1 MEIQIPA
8 KAVEHMKAL
17 GYANGFYVEGFVYV
31 RPEAD
36 AEGALDVTH
45 SIPVL
50 GWYGNWTDPSMFDT
64 GSYLEYAY
72 GTLQRPSHINTNVKN
87 AMTWCPKGYGA
98 GLYYTGNIYGSYS
111 ESTGLVGDQ
120 HYYPER
126 NALSTRPES
135 QWQFYALFPT
145 LIRNATD
152 VEVRIT
158 DADTGKL
165 YYVND
170 YETFDDYMM
179 ASFYYT
185 NAGQWYDTTSDY
197 GVGFDW
203 DYVDPETGETIPEGT
218 RIRFS
223 LLCAPDYY
231 INDDGSVRWD
241 DLGKGASL
249 SYEFTVDNTAP
260 ASWWAASP

>member
-1 MEIQIPA
+1 M
-8 KAVEHMKAL
+8 
-17 GYANGFYVEGFVYV
+17 
-31 RPEAD
+31 
-36 AEGALDVTH
+36 TH

-87 AMTWCPKGYGA
+87 AMTWCPKGVTARACTTPATSTAPTANPPVWWATSTTTLSATPSAPGRRA
-98 GLYYTGNIYGSYS
+98 SGNSMPCS
-111 ESTGLVGDQ
+111 
-120 HYYPER
+120 
-126 NALSTRPES
+126 
-135 QWQFYALFPT
+135 PT

-249 SYEFTVDNTAP
+249 L
-260 ASWWAASP
+260 

>member
-1 MEIQIPA
+1 M
-8 KAVEHMKAL
+8 
-17 GYANGFYVEGFVYV
+17 
-31 RPEAD
+31 
-36 AEGALDVTH
+36 
-45 SIPVL
+45 
-50 GWYGNWTDPSMFDT
+50 
-64 GSYLEYAY
+64 
-72 GTLQRPSHINTNVKN
+72 
-87 AMTWCPKGYGA
+87 
-98 GLYYTGNIYGSYS
+98 
-111 ESTGLVGDQ
+111 GDQ

-203 DYVDPETGETIPEGT
+203 DYGT
-218 RIRFS
+218 PKPVKPSPREPGS
-223 LLCAPDYY
+223 ASASCAPRTTTSTTTAPSAGT
-231 INDDGSVRWD
+231 IWVR
-241 DLGKGASL
+241 APA

-260 ASWWAASP
+260 KLVGSQPLTLSADGKTLYYTAQDENYRRRGADEWLCQQGSELQLPRHAPVSEGAKRFPAPWTLPATQKPMAIRPSLP